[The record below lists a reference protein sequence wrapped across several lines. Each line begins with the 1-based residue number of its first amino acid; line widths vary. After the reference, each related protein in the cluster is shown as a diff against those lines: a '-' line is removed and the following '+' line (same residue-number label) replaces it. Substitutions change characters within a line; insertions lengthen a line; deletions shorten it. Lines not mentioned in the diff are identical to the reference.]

1 MSRSGESG
9 WISPYL
15 ADDFQIRFRASM
27 NKSDEDANVD
37 NVQIVTSGTSSAS
50 AMATDLALL
59 AWVDLDSSDD
69 DDTDPLATQAA
80 DELALMMME

>member
-69 DDTDPLATQAA
+69 DNTVAEPHWSLAR
-80 DELALMMME
+80 LVGL